1 MATAYQLY
9 QAGRYPEVEVLCRG
23 LVAADH
29 KYWWSYSLYAATL
42 RRLGRLREA
51 VEQVE
56 KGLVY
61 EPDEPKLLLM
71 RSELRAEISRDERR
85 RGDATTTTIHTPLRK
100 GERHGNLDSSET
112 RWTRSITKML
122 DPGNLVKQARQ
133 QRAAE
138 EHGTS
143 SATSRARSS
152 T

>member
-1 MATAYQLY
+1 MPAQPEPQLSPTARKFLEENTMRSIFGIPEEALDAVMATAYQLY

-42 RRLGRLREA
+42 RKLGRPREA

-71 RSELRAEISRDERR
+71 RSELRAEISRDENN
-85 RGDATTTTIHTPLRK
+85 DNANH
-100 GERHGNLDSSET
+100 NDSH
-112 RWTRSITKML
+112 
-122 DPGNLVKQARQ
+122 
-133 QRAAE
+133 AA
-138 EHGTS
+138 
-143 SATSRARSS
+143 A
-152 T
+152 